1 MNRDIRVPLVLIPGL
16 LCNGVLWEPQR
27 IGLHDRADI
36 WIPDLSRD
44 ASLPEA
50 VERMLADVPFERF
63 ALAGL
68 SMGGYLA
75 ALAALRS
82 PDRVERLA
90 LLNTRAHAPETEAG
104 RRRRTAQI
112 ELARRDFAALV
123 EQLLPALLRPQ
134 ALGDEILA
142 QVVRDMSLSLGAEV
156 FIRQQEANMNRP
168 PIAHRLASIA
178 CPTWIVGGDQDA
190 IAPQESQH
198 ALARAI
204 PGSHLRMLR
213 DCGHLSTL
221 EHPGAV
227 TQLLRQWLDNPS
239 LPSRPYQGATP

>member
-1 MNRDIRVPLVLIPGL
+1 MNRDARVPLVLIPGL

-50 VERMLADVPFERF
+50 VERMLADAPFERF

-75 ALAALRS
+75 ALAALQA
-82 PDRVERLA
+82 PHRVERLA
-90 LLNTRAHAPETEAG
+90 LLNTRAHAQETEAG
-104 RRRRTAQI
+104 RLRRTAQI

-134 ALGDEILA
+134 ALRDAALVQA
-142 QVVRDMSLSLGAEV
+142 VRDMSRSLGADV

-168 PIAHRLASIA
+168 PIAHRLARIA
-178 CPTWIVGGDQDA
+178 CPTWIIGGDQDA

-204 PGSHLRMLR
+204 AGSHLCILR
-213 DCGHLSTL
+213 GCGHLSTL
-221 EHPGAV
+221 EHPAAV
-227 TQLLRQWLDNPS
+227 TRLLGQWLDSPS

>member
-1 MNRDIRVPLVLIPGL
+1 MNRDARARLVLIPGL
-16 LCNGVLWEPQR
+16 LCNDVLWEPQR
-27 IGLHDRADI
+27 IGLRDRADI
-36 WIPDLSRD
+36 WIPDLSSH
-44 ASLPEA
+44 ASLPDA

-82 PDRVERLA
+82 PNRVERLA
-90 LLNTRAHAPETEAG
+90 LLNTRAHAQETEAG
-104 RRRRTAQI
+104 RLRRTAQI
-112 ELARRDFAALV
+112 ELARHDFPALV

-134 ALGDEILA
+134 ALRDAALTRT
-142 QVVRDMSLSLGAEV
+142 VRDMSLSLGADV

-168 PIAHRLASIA
+168 SIAHRLACIA
-178 CPTWIVGGDQDA
+178 CPTWIIGGDQDA

-198 ALARAI
+198 ALARAVA
-204 PGSHLRMLR
+204 STHLHMLR

-227 TQLLRQWLDNPS
+227 TRLLRQWLDSPC
-239 LPSRPYQGATP
+239 LPFRSHQGAT

>member
-1 MNRDIRVPLVLIPGL
+1 MNRDARAPLVLIPGL
-16 LCNGVLWEPQR
+16 LCNEVLWEPQR
-27 IGLHDRADI
+27 IGLRGRADI

-75 ALAALRS
+75 ALAALQA
-82 PDRVERLA
+82 PHRVQRLA
-90 LLNTRAHAPETEAG
+90 LLNTRAHAQETEAG
-104 RRRRTAQI
+104 RLRRTAQI

-134 ALGDEILA
+134 ALRDETLA

-168 PIAHRLASIA
+168 PIAHRLAHIA
-178 CPTWIVGGDQDA
+178 CPTWVIGGDQDA

-204 PGSHLRMLR
+204 AGSHPCMLR

-221 EHPGAV
+221 EHPGVV
-227 TQLLRQWLDNPS
+227 TRLLGQWLDSPS
-239 LPSRPYQGATP
+239 LPSRLYQGATP